1 MSRKIMRLLKVK
13 NCQIWE
19 SNNCIKIAL
28 KSADSVQ
35 NRLVR
40 SSPRLTHVRQYL
52 PRTYA
57 RFFHFQTKKS
67 WFFRFSDSVFY
78 FIQNRSKS
86 DLSETER
93 LNCFY
98 RTISPPF
105 VSIILTNPL
114 LTGLNKHAYQ
124 TLLLEFNWRLL
135 ARDYVRE

>member
-40 SSPRLTHVRQYL
+40 SSPRLTHVRLYL
-52 PRTYA
+52 PWTYA
-57 RFFHFQTKKS
+57 RFFHFQTKKY
-67 WFFRFSDSVFY
+67 WFFSFSNSVFY

-86 DLSETER
+86 DLSEIETER
-93 LNCFY
+93 LNCF
-98 RTISPPF
+98 TLQFSHLLF
-105 VSIILTNPL
+105 SVILTNSIL
-114 LTGLNKHAYQ
+114 IGLNKHAYQ
-124 TLLLEFNWRLL
+124 TLLLEFNWRP
-135 ARDYVRE
+135 A